1 MSNHPALPKIEMSKL
16 NNLYRVDWDY
26 QEAPESDVLHRKNR
40 DLTIFIDGVLVGMGI
55 SEMQVSC
62 ASGCS
67 GTVKKLDE
75 ETAKK
80 LVGILEWL
88 LNPLVT
94 DEKNRIVAQEKLP
107 EHLREK
113 VRVFESL

>member
-1 MSNHPALPKIEMSKL
+1 MSNHPALPKIEVSKE
-16 NNLYRVDWDY
+16 NKLYRVDWDY

-62 ASGCS
+62 ASGRS

-75 ETAKK
+75 ETANKFA
-80 LVGILEWL
+80 GILEWL
-88 LNPLVT
+88 LNPLVAS
-94 DEKNRIVAQEKLP
+94 EKNRIVAQASLP
-107 EHLREK
+107 EHLRDK
-113 VRVFESL
+113 ARII

>member
-1 MSNHPALPKIEMSKL
+1 MSNHLALPKIEMSKV
-16 NNLYRVDWDY
+16 NKLYRVDWDY

-62 ASGCS
+62 ASGRS

-75 ETAKK
+75 DTARK
-80 LVGILEWL
+80 LVGILEGL
-88 LNPLVT
+88 LNPLVI

-107 EHLREK
+107 EYLREK
-113 VRVFESL
+113 VRVS